1 MTHSEE
7 EELDKLEQE
16 LQEELIN
23 ESSLDG
29 GSHFDFK
36 LKPNTGHVLYEKL
49 GADSRELNV

>member
-36 LKPNTGHVLYEKL
+36 PNTINT
-49 GADSRELNV
+49 A